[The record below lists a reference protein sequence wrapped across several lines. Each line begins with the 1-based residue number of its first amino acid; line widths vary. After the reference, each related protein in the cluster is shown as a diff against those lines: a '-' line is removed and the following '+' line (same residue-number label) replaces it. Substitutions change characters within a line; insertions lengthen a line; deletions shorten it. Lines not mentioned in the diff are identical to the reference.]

1 MKRRTAERNL
11 QNKTGS
17 NNESKTTIMTNVKH
31 GDRGKRTQKQGEPK
45 NATKPTNTAVTKGQQ
60 VLYQNSRA

>member
-17 NNESKTTIMTNVKH
+17 NNESKTTIMTNAKH
-31 GDRGKRTQKQGEPK
+31 GDRGKRTQ
-45 NATKPTNTAVTKGQQ
+45 
-60 VLYQNSRA
+60 VLIKIHIVVKLQYISRHFYHFLKAI